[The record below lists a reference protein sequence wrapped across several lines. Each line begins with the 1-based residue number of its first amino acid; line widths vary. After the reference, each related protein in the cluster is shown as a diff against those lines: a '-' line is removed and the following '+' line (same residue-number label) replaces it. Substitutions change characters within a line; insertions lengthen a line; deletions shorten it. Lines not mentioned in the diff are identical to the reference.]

1 MSPPAPT
8 RFAAA
13 VFALALLSSAGGAHG
28 DARKDAS
35 SLKLATWNLEHL
47 AARDGAGCKPR
58 EAKDYARLKRI
69 AEKLDADVVAVQ
81 EVESEAALA
90 RVFDPR
96 DWDLE
101 VSTRPDEVP
110 APLCRDR
117 PGEALVTQRT
127 GFAVKKPLRY
137 TRHADVTGL
146 DVGGNA
152 GDRYG
157 VDITLEAG
165 VPLRLLSVHLKS
177 GCHTD
182 PETSGRE
189 QCAIVYAQADVLK
202 DWIGARAQDGI
213 PFALLGDFNR
223 RLQRQGDFWTAL
235 DSPGDPNADLS
246 LPISAYAVSPCIE
259 RYPDFVDLVV
269 FDPQSLRLFRPGSF
283 HVLTYTGRERD
294 FPSDHCP
301 VSVILDLPNR

>member
-1 MSPPAPT
+1 MPPLAPS
-8 RFAAA
+8 RLVAFG
-13 VFALALLSSAGGAHG
+13 LALLCADAGAHG
-28 DARKDAS
+28 DAHAGADAGVT

-47 AARDGAGCKPR
+47 AERDGDGCKPR

-81 EVESEAALA
+81 EVESENALA
-90 RVFDPR
+90 RVFDPEQ
-96 DWDLE
+96 WSLE
-101 VSTRPDEVP
+101 VSNRPDEVP
-110 APLCRDR
+110 APKCRDR
-117 PGEALVTQRT
+117 PGETLVTQRT

-137 TRHADVTGL
+137 TRHADVAGL

-182 PETSGRE
+182 PRTSDRD
-189 QCAIVYAQADVLK
+189 QCAILYAQADVLK
-202 DWIGARAQDGI
+202 DWIGARARGGI
-213 PFALLGDFNR
+213 AFALLGDFNR

-235 DSPGDPNADLS
+235 DGPGGARLA

-269 FDPQSLRLFRPGSF
+269 FDPRSLALFRPGSF
-283 HVLTYTGRERD
+283 HVLTYVGRERD

-301 VSVILDLPNR
+301 VSVILDLPDG